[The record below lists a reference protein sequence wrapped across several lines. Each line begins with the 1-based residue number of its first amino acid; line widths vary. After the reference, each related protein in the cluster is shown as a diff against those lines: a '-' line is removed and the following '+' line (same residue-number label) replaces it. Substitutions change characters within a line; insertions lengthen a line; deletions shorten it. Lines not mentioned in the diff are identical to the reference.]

1 MMAENEATQDVGLSR
16 LAYDKLRSNL
26 EKAEAALQYFREAG
40 EAMGELTADAEKQ
53 VAQFALAMRMGNV
66 DNDALKSFFRQPFPR
81 LEPARNPDGS
91 AVEGAWRLII
101 PRFIPLNVG
110 YLETQDEAWNYFR
123 VNRFMDWF
131 GEIPEFIKKQ
141 IGWVQPPDLRL
152 EGEELVGS
160 PDAIEKAWKEL
171 RPYLSGRVGDRLLVN
186 KESAYDL
193 MVALLK
199 KGVKPFSD
207 KPVAPEDLVESRC
220 DYELRD
226 YQRAIWDIFLKKS
239 SVGVFIPPGQG
250 KCHKR
255 GQKLLMY
262 DGSLK
267 AVEDILPGD
276 LLMGPDSKP
285 RTVLSISQGY
295 GDMVEVM
302 PNKGAPWVVNQDHV
316 LTLVRSREVSHK
328 STKWSKGY
336 YRRYHQK
343 REGEVI
349 DIPVSEFVHLSK
361 SGRSHLKLFHVG
373 VDFPTIGPIVF
384 PVDPYFLG
392 VILGDGGLARGSL
405 DVTTM
410 ETAIAREIRAQAT
423 RFGLGLRETA
433 SGQAT
438 TYVFTQGTPTPRD
451 ARGHSAMHDLGLRLR
466 ALGLFPIQSEN
477 RFIPREYLVASRN
490 VRAELL
496 AGLIDTDG
504 HFDDKGWC
512 YDYITKSRRLADGVA
527 FLARSIGLF
536 VTITPCNKSALGVI
550 GHYFRLRIGGELWR
564 VPCRVDRKRA
574 PFRTLRRDP
583 LRDGFQIRSVGAGEY
598 YGFTLDGDGRYLLDD
613 FTVTHNTVIGV
624 YAATHLKPP
633 HLIVV
638 PTVTLVEQWTDR
650 LEANTD
656 LKVGEDVV
664 ISTYQMAIK
673 RFGERQFTLKV
684 YDEVHHLPA
693 DYFIKLSWIKSKYS
707 IGLSATPYRE
717 DNRGRD
723 IGGEEMIFA
732 LTGEPT
738 GLAWQRFKELKLIKN
753 PSCTVWVERNAE
765 GKARR
770 LDLLLRTPMKTII
783 FSDSLDMGRQI
794 ASKYGI
800 PFVYG
805 ASTERLKTLDEA
817 QTAVVSRVGD
827 EGVSLPEL
835 ERVIEMSWLFGSRRQ
850 ELQRFTRL
858 LHSKTGEGE
867 AHVIMTL
874 EEWVRD
880 KKRFY
885 SIMDKGFVIKVKKEG
900 VEEQAIRAAEA
911 RVAAP
916 RPRVPRNAMSEPPT
930 PPAFQV
936 APGITSQPGVQKIM
950 ARMNKP
956 TSAAFSFLLSKDGQW
971 VAKSAMWR
979 VLGYSTPAGMS
990 KVDFG
995 FMEKSGWV
1003 EKKRDGGQVYI
1014 RTNVTGAAA

>member
-1 MMAENEATQDVGLSR
+1 MMAEEKPAQEVGLSR

-40 EAMGELTADAEKQ
+40 DAMGELTADAEKQ
-53 VAQFALAMRMGNV
+53 VAQFALAMRMGKV
-66 DNDALKSFFRQPFPR
+66 DDEALKSFFRQPFPR

-141 IGWVQPPDLRL
+141 IGWVAPPDLRL

-171 RPYLSGRVGDRLLVN
+171 RPYLAGRVGDRLLVN
-186 KESAYDL
+186 KQSAYDL

-207 KPVAPEDLVESRC
+207 KPVAPEDRAEARC

-226 YQRAIWDIFLKKS
+226 YQKAIWDIFLRKS

-250 KCHKR
+250 K
-255 GQKLLMY
+255 
-262 DGSLK
+262 
-267 AVEDILPGD
+267 
-276 LLMGPDSKP
+276 
-285 RTVLSISQGY
+285 
-295 GDMVEVM
+295 
-302 PNKGAPWVVNQDHV
+302 
-316 LTLVRSREVSHK
+316 
-328 STKWSKGY
+328 
-336 YRRYHQK
+336 
-343 REGEVI
+343 
-349 DIPVSEFVHLSK
+349 
-361 SGRSHLKLFHVG
+361 
-373 VDFPTIGPIVF
+373 
-384 PVDPYFLG
+384 
-392 VILGDGGLARGSL
+392 
-405 DVTTM
+405 
-410 ETAIAREIRAQAT
+410 
-423 RFGLGLRETA
+423 
-433 SGQAT
+433 
-438 TYVFTQGTPTPRD
+438 
-451 ARGHSAMHDLGLRLR
+451 
-466 ALGLFPIQSEN
+466 
-477 RFIPREYLVASRN
+477 
-490 VRAELL
+490 
-496 AGLIDTDG
+496 
-504 HFDDKGWC
+504 
-512 YDYITKSRRLADGVA
+512 
-527 FLARSIGLF
+527 
-536 VTITPCNKSALGVI
+536 
-550 GHYFRLRIGGELWR
+550 
-564 VPCRVDRKRA
+564 
-574 PFRTLRRDP
+574 
-583 LRDGFQIRSVGAGEY
+583 
-598 YGFTLDGDGRYLLDD
+598 
-613 FTVTHNTVIGV
+613 TVIGV

-656 LKVGEDVV
+656 LKVGEDVIV
-664 ISTYQMAIK
+664 ATYQMAIRK
-673 RFGERQFTLKV
+673 FADRQFTLKV

-693 DYFIKLSWIKSKYS
+693 DYFIKLSWIKAKYA

-717 DNRGRD
+717 DNRGHD

-783 FSDSLDMGRQI
+783 FSDSLEMGKQI
-794 ASKYGI
+794 AGKYGI

-805 ASTERLKTLDEA
+805 ASTGRLQTLDEA

-867 AHVIMTL
+867 AHIIMTL
-874 EEWVRD
+874 EEWVHD

-900 VEEQAIRAAEA
+900 VEEQAVRIAEA
-911 RVAAP
+911 KAAAP
-916 RPRVPRNAMSEPPT
+916 RVRAPRRVAKEAPA
-930 PPAFQV
+930 PAFQV
-936 APGITSQPGVQKIM
+936 ASTITSQPGVQKIM